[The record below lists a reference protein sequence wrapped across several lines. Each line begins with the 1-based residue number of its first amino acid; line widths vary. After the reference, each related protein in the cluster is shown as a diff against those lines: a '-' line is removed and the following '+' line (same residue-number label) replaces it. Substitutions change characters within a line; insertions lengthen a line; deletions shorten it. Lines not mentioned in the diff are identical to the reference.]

1 MSRSSEPLFI
11 VLLVQPDLSRIPRNI
26 ELWNSGK
33 SVQLMKFLE
42 LNLEYYGFGTVLG
55 KKSTVLGKKST
66 VLGKKSI
73 EF

>member
-11 VLLVQPDLSRIPRNI
+11 VLLVQLDLSRIPRNI

-42 LNLEYYGFGTVLG
+42 LNLEYYRCGTVLG
-55 KKSTVLGKKST
+55 KKVIVFQDKC
-66 VLGKKSI
+66 
-73 EF
+73 